1 MKNLSHRW
9 YFYHICSQLLYFCT
23 SKYNFMQICT
33 ISGIHRTINR
43 CFCNPF
49 WVYGGG
55 GCYSLVMEIGGHI
68 FYSTSSCKL
77 FPSRIVFSFCF
88 RRPCCN
94 KAMGYIREIKKDH
107 YHTPKNARMIFNL
120 MNMKIMGFVWVMTA
134 TSRQFQQPP
143 PTTYHVFTMG
153 FQMRRRPK

>member
-1 MKNLSHRW
+1 MENLSHRW

-55 GCYSLVMEIGGHI
+55 LLFACYGNRRPYFLLNVVMQII
-68 FYSTSSCKL
+68 FLSYRL
-77 FPSRIVFSFCF
+77 FFCF

-94 KAMGYIREIKKDH
+94 KAMGHIGEIKKDH

-153 FQMRRRPK
+153 FQMRRIPK